1 MLSIASWPRSCI
13 GGTAARSTRANI
25 RAYSY
30 SRRCDRCPSIQ
41 FLGKDGWSAKRMP
54 VPPSSDIMTIARVI
68 NSIRSSRLLFSSSS
82 SENEAMFAKSEYV
95 HPLSQ
100 IVLERLQSHHAN
112 WVKRM
117 GLTTG
122 LQLNKDGT
130 FVLRFPGGEEK
141 TPPDDGG
148 VTIPGED
155 VDYIWTMYE
164 GEESKH
170 YLCVKKGGLVGRYML
185 QDNKKQAWHS
195 DRRSTP
201 ERVQDAVDEMI
212 SKFDEV
218 GWKKV

>member
-1 MLSIASWPRSCI
+1 
-13 GGTAARSTRANI
+13 
-25 RAYSY
+25 
-30 SRRCDRCPSIQ
+30 
-41 FLGKDGWSAKRMP
+41 
-54 VPPSSDIMTIARVI
+54 MTIARVI
-68 NSIRSSRLLFSSSS
+68 NPLRSSRLLFSSSS

-130 FVLRFPGGEEK
+130 FTLRFPGGEEK
-141 TPPDDGG
+141 SPDDGG
-148 VTIPGED
+148 VVVRGVD
-155 VDYIWTMYE
+155 VDSIWTMYE
-164 GEESKH
+164 KEESKH

-212 SKFDEV
+212 SFDEV